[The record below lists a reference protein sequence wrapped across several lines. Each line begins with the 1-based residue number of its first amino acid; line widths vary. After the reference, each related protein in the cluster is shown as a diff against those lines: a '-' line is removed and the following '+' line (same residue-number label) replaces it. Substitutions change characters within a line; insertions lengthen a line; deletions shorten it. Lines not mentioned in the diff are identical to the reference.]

1 MNVSLDVCSK
11 SLNKREEELCGDTV
25 EIVKTADADI
35 IILSDA
41 MGSGVKANILS
52 TRILGTMLKNG
63 ETIEDCVE
71 TIAMTLPICKVRQV
85 AYSTFAIL
93 QIFRDGRA
101 YLVEYDTPACIV
113 IRDGQ
118 KLDIEHSER

>member
-25 EIVKTADADI
+25 EIVKTTDADI
-35 IILSDA
+35 IILSDG

-52 TRILGTMLKNG
+52 TLTTRILGTMLKNG

-85 AYSTFAIL
+85 AYSTFAIASDF
-93 QIFRDGRA
+93 QRW
-101 YLVEYDTPACIV
+101 ACLSGGV
-113 IRDGQ
+113 
-118 KLDIEHSER
+118 

>member
-35 IILSDA
+35 IILSDG

-52 TRILGTMLKNG
+52 TLTTRILQSKAGGLFH
-63 ETIEDCVE
+63 
-71 TIAMTLPICKVRQV
+71 ICNPSDFQRW
-85 AYSTFAIL
+85 
-93 QIFRDGRA
+93 
-101 YLVEYDTPACIV
+101 ACLSGGV
-113 IRDGQ
+113 
-118 KLDIEHSER
+118 

>member
-35 IILSDA
+35 IILSDG

-52 TRILGTMLKNG
+52 TLTTRILGIPHLRSFRFSEMG
-63 ETIEDCVE
+63 V
-71 TIAMTLPICKVRQV
+71 PIWWSMIHR
-85 AYSTFAIL
+85 
-93 QIFRDGRA
+93 
-101 YLVEYDTPACIV
+101 PA
-113 IRDGQ
+113 
-118 KLDIEHSER
+118 L

>member
-35 IILSDA
+35 IILSDG

-52 TRILGTMLKNG
+52 TLTTRILGTMLKNG
-63 ETIEDCVE
+63 ETIEDYC
-71 TIAMTLPICKVRQV
+71 
-85 AYSTFAIL
+85 
-93 QIFRDGRA
+93 
-101 YLVEYDTPACIV
+101 YDTANLQSKAGGLFHICDSSDFQRWACLSGGV
-113 IRDGQ
+113 
-118 KLDIEHSER
+118 

>member
-35 IILSDA
+35 IILSDG

-52 TRILGTMLKNG
+52 TLTTRILGTMLKNG

-71 TIAMTLPICKVRQV
+71 TIAMTLPICKN
-85 AYSTFAIL
+85 FARVQCSAGGLFHICDPSDF
-93 QIFRDGRA
+93 QRW
-101 YLVEYDTPACIV
+101 ACLSGGV
-113 IRDGQ
+113 
-118 KLDIEHSER
+118 

>member
-35 IILSDA
+35 IILSDG

-52 TRILGTMLKNG
+52 TLTTRILGTMLKNG

-71 TIAMTLPICKVRQV
+71 TIANLQSKAGGLFHICDPSDFQRW
-85 AYSTFAIL
+85 
-93 QIFRDGRA
+93 
-101 YLVEYDTPACIV
+101 ACLSGGV
-113 IRDGQ
+113 
-118 KLDIEHSER
+118 

>member
-25 EIVKTADADI
+25 EIVKTTDADI
-35 IILSDA
+35 IILSDG

-52 TRILGTMLKNG
+52 TLTTRILGTMLKNG

-71 TIAMTLPICKVRQV
+71 TIAMTLPICKVWPIPHLR
-85 AYSTFAIL
+85 S
-93 QIFRDGRA
+93 FRFSEMGVPIWWSMIHR
-101 YLVEYDTPACIV
+101 PA
-113 IRDGQ
+113 
-118 KLDIEHSER
+118 L